1 MRTTMM
7 IKTALLGGVV
17 AAAAAA
23 FAGTA
28 HATPADTGCDVGPT
42 YVHLATTM
50 VPGLAKTP
58 ILGPHS
64 ITSEGQLVSA
74 WTEQGYGFDAINN
87 QVARDLHVD
96 TASAGALMGY
106 TGCEIN

>member
-1 MRTTMM
+1 MM

-17 AAAAAA
+17 AAAAIAL
-23 FAGTA
+23 AGTA
-28 HATPADTGCDVGPT
+28 HADTGSAGCGIDNN
-42 YVHLATTM
+42 YLHLASTM
-50 VPGLAKTP
+50 VPGLANTP

-64 ITSEGQLVSA
+64 IMSEGQLVA
-74 WTEQGYGFDAINN
+74 KWAAQGYPFDAINN

-96 TASAGALMGY
+96 TATAAALMGY